1 MKKVFPLLFLLVVF
15 AAHTAAQ
22 SGRRLKNPPPPKA
35 PEPVPESLT
44 AEPKSP
50 IATGPLNTLPQGLLN
65 REFEALDKGTFRL
78 ADFTG
83 KVIVVNLW
91 ATWCGPCRR
100 EVPDYERVRKQFA
113 DRGVEFIGLTT
124 EDPITTRSRVQK
136 FVRDFNFKFRIGW
149 ADDDTARTLMNG
161 RNVIPQTLVI
171 AAGETF
177 TLEFASRYVRVWS
190 FTNGCGLEA
199 LIQGAGSPC
208 SSFILPESPAL
219 WQESE
224 FLNACKKIKVEVA
237 NL

>member
-1 MKKVFPLLFLLVVF
+1 MRTVIPLLFLLAIF

-44 AEPKSP
+44 SEPKSEV
-50 IATGPLNTLPQGLLN
+50 AAGPLNALPKGLLS
-65 REFEALDKGTFRL
+65 REFEGLDKSTFRL
-78 ADFTG
+78 ADFSG

-100 EVPDYERVRKQFA
+100 EVPDYERVRKEFV

-124 EDPITTRSRVQK
+124 EDPNTTRARVQK

-149 ADDDTARTLMNG
+149 ADGDTARTLMNG

-171 AAGETF
+171 GSDGRVISHWSGYSPQSGDRLRKAIESALSEIAPAAN
-177 TLEFASRYVRVWS
+177 SH
-190 FTNGCGLEA
+190 
-199 LIQGAGSPC
+199 
-208 SSFILPESPAL
+208 
-219 WQESE
+219 
-224 FLNACKKIKVEVA
+224 
-237 NL
+237 

>member
-1 MKKVFPLLFLLVVF
+1 MRKTIPLMFLLVIV

-44 AEPKSP
+44 SEPKNP
-50 IATGPLNTLPQGLLN
+50 IATGSFNTVPKGLLS
-65 REFEALDKGTFRL
+65 REFEALDKSTFRL
-78 ADFTG
+78 ADFSG

-100 EVPDYERVRKQFA
+100 EVPDYEKVRKQFA

-149 ADDDTARTLMNG
+149 ADGDTAHILMNG

-171 AAGETF
+171 SADGRII
-177 TLEFASRYVRVWS
+177 SHWS
-190 FTNGCGLEA
+190 GYNPQNGDRLRTAIESA
-199 LIQGAGSPC
+199 LSEV
-208 SSFILPESPAL
+208 SSPA
-219 WQESE
+219 ESHWP
-224 FLNACKKIKVEVA
+224 AS
-237 NL
+237 

>member
-171 AAGETF
+171 AADGRII
-177 TLEFASRYVRVWS
+177 SHWS
-190 FTNGCGLEA
+190 GYNPQNGDRLRKAIESGLSE
-199 LIQGAGSPC
+199 I
-208 SSFILPESPAL
+208 SSSG
-219 WQESE
+219 QSH
-224 FLNACKKIKVEVA
+224 
-237 NL
+237 